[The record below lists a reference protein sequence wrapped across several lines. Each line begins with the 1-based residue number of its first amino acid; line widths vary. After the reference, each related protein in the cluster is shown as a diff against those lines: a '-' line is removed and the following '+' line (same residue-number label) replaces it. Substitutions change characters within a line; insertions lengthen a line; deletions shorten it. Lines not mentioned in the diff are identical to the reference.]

1 MGQPTSQADFL
12 KVWQLRLRALEAN
25 VDELADLAPA
35 REKLQGIEAR
45 VQAAFRAQSAA
56 AAAKQEASKEL
67 DVLIAEGRLVMAFI
81 NAGLRQHYGKDS
93 EKLAEFSLAPF
104 RGRGPAGSAA
114 GKTGGRKKGGGAGDK
129 PVIPPPAELSA
140 VRLNSPHVRR

>member
-1 MGQPTSQADFL
+1 M

-25 VDELADLAPA
+25 ADELADLASA
-35 REKLQGIEAR
+35 REKLQGIESRA
-45 VQAAFRAQSAA
+45 QSAFQRQSAA

-67 DVLIAEGRLVMAFI
+67 DALIAEGRLVMAFI

-114 GKTGGRKKGGGAGDK
+114 GKKGSRKKGGGAGDK
-129 PVIPPPAELSA
+129 PVAPSPAEPAAPTPSETAL
-140 VRLNSPHVRR
+140 